1 MALFTGKMNLLYN
14 YQSKFDDKKA
24 NKVFWQ
30 NWKSRTRNQP
40 TQNKINGRIL
50 HKIAQIEAQWIEKSI
65 AIVDLLLSHN
75 DRMLYLYVIYMQYK
89 PYLYYFL

>member
-1 MALFTGKMNLLYN
+1 MTK
-14 YQSKFDDKKA
+14 SKQGFLAKLKIK
-24 NKVFWQ
+24 NR
-30 NWKSRTRNQP
+30 KST
-40 TQNKINGRIL
+40 NKINGRIL
-50 HKIAQIEAQWIEKSI
+50 HKIAQIKAQWIEKSI